1 MKKLIA
7 ILNQLVAKGST
18 VIVIEH
24 NLDIIKSSD
33 YIIDIGPEG
42 GDQGGEIVA
51 AGTPEEIV
59 KNKASLTGKWL
70 KELLDPR

>member
-7 ILNQLVAKGST
+7 ILNQLVQKGST

-42 GDQGGEIVA
+42 GDQGGRIVV

-59 KNKASLTGKWL
+59 KNKESLTGKWL
-70 KELLDPR
+70 KDLL